1 MAGLVCLHPKMEV
14 FVINQYLVNQRLL
27 DIFMVIFGLFGQNIH
42 MLCKKKNTVERA
54 YFNLNFN
61 LNVLI

>member
-1 MAGLVCLHPKMEV
+1 MEV

-42 MLCKKKNTVERA
+42 MLCKKIQWKW
-54 YFNLNFN
+54 
-61 LNVLI
+61 LILIFILLWVFEFEELLCLE